1 MKVLLRPNLSKQYLT
16 AGNLLLI
23 NYNFT
28 KGSKI
33 GTRAM
38 LNAQRRA
45 IKLIDHFFTPIK
57 GLSSKPLIEVTTH
70 SVIITVFYYIGQK
83 NRALNDNTINNLGD
97 MLRKLF
103 GRPVELRFVKLHYP
117 FLNRII
123 LAKFIRLNVNRR
135 KFKWV
140 IKKLLKKGPVLK
152 FKDIPLMRKDPTQ
165 VLPAIQGIKFKLSGR
180 PLSQRARPRKTI
192 LKKKVGT
199 FYKDHKTSFI
209 DYRKFTTK
217 NKRGAYTVKV
227 WISQLLFLKP

>member
-16 AGNLLLI
+16 AGNLLII

-33 GTRAM
+33 GRIAI

-45 IKLIDHFFTPIK
+45 IKLIDHFFRPIK

-97 MLRKLF
+97 IVRKLF

-135 KFKWV
+135 KFKRV
-140 IKKLLKKGPVLK
+140 IKKLLNKGPLLK
-152 FKDIPLMRKDPTQ
+152 FKDIPLIRKDADATQ

-180 PLSQRARPRKTI
+180 PLSQRPRPRKTI
-192 LKKKVGT
+192 
-199 FYKDHKTSFI
+199 I
-209 DYRKFTTK
+209 K
-217 NKRGAYTVKV
+217 NKLEHFIKIIKHHLLIIVNLLLKINV
-227 WISQLLFLKP
+227 EPIQLKFGLVNYYF